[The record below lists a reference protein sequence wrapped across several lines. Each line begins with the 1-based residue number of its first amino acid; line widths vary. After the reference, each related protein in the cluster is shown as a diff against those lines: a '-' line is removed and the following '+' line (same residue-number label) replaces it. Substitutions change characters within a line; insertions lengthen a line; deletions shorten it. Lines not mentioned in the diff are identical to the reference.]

1 MAANA
6 VINFVNQIGPL
17 IVTEGYKRGYHI
29 FSTVIAQSIVESRY
43 GQSQLASRYHN
54 YFGLKCGTAWVL
66 SGKPSIVLKTK
77 EEYKP
82 GTLTTIKDAFRV
94 YSDMAAGVAGYYDF
108 ISAKR
113 YANLKT
119 AITYKQ
125 YAEMLKA
132 DGYATSS
139 TYVNTL
145 CNTVTQYGLTA
156 FDVGLNPIYFPSSQW
171 QIGQTYTTQQ
181 DLNVREDPNGSKIA
195 YEDLTDDA
203 KKHAFIGTSGEGI
216 LKRGTRVTVQ
226 DIQTVGSCV
235 WLKIPSGW
243 ICGKNAKYTYVS

>member
-1 MAANA
+1 MAVNQ
-6 VINFVNQIGPL
+6 VIDFVNRIGPL
-17 IVTEGYKRGYHI
+17 IVTEGSKRGYHI
-29 FSTVIAQSIVESRY
+29 YSTVIAQAIIESRY
-43 GQSQLASRYHN
+43 GQSTLASKYHN

-66 SGKPSIVLKTK
+66 TGKPSIVLKTK

-94 YSDMAAGVAGYYDF
+94 YPDMVSGVAGYYDF
-108 ISAKR
+108 ISSKR
-113 YANLKT
+113 YQNLKT
-119 AITYKQ
+119 AVTYQQ

-145 CNTVTQYGLTA
+145 CNTVKQYGLTA
-156 FDVGLNPIYFPSSQW
+156 YDVGLLPSSQW
-171 QIGQTYTTQQ
+171 MIGQTYTTQQ
-181 DLNVREDPNGSKIA
+181 DLNVREDPNGSKVP
-195 YEDLTDDA
+195 YELLTEDA

-216 LKRGTRVTVQ
+216 LKRGTRVTVR

-235 WLKIPSGW
+235 WLQIPSGW
-243 ICGKNAKYTYVS
+243 ICGKNSKNTYVI

>member
-1 MAANA
+1 MAVNQ
-6 VINFVNQIGPL
+6 VIDFVNRIGPI
-17 IVTEGYKRGYHI
+17 IVAEGQKRGYHVY
-29 FSTVIAQSIVESRY
+29 STIIAQAVIESRY
-43 GQSQLASRYHN
+43 GQSTLASRYHN

-94 YSDMAAGVAGYYDF
+94 YSDMIAGVQGYFDF

-119 AITYKQ
+119 AVTYQQ
-125 YAEMLKA
+125 YAEFLKA

-139 TYVNTL
+139 TYVKTL
-145 CNTVTQYGLTA
+145 CNTVTKYGLLA
-156 FDVGLNPIYFPSSQW
+156 FDVGLYPSSQW
-171 QIGQTYTTQQ
+171 IIGQTYTTQQ
-181 DLNVREDPNGSKIA
+181 DLNVREDPNGCKIRF
-195 YEDLTDDA
+195 EDLTDNA
-203 KKHAFIGTSGEGI
+203 KENAFIGTSGEGI
-216 LKRGTRVTVQ
+216 LKRGTRVTIK

-235 WLKIPSGW
+235 WLQIPSGW
-243 ICGKNAKYTYVS
+243 ICGKNSKYTYVS

>member
-1 MAANA
+1 MA
-6 VINFVNQIGPL
+6 VNQVIDFANRIGPV
-17 IVTEGYKRGYHI
+17 IVREGQKRGYHI
-29 FSTVIAQSIVESRY
+29 YSTVIAQAIIESRY
-43 GQSQLASRYHN
+43 GQSTLASKYHN

-94 YSDMAAGVAGYYDF
+94 YPDIESGVAGYYDF
-108 ISAKR
+108 ISTKR
-113 YANLKT
+113 YQNLKT
-119 AITYKQ
+119 AVTYQQ

-139 TYVNTL
+139 TYVNML
-145 CNTVTQYGLTA
+145 CNTVKQYGLTA
-156 FDVGLNPIYFPSSQW
+156 FDVGLYFPSAQW

-181 DLNVREDPNGSKIA
+181 DLNVREDPNGSKLR
-195 YEDLTDDA
+195 YEDLTENA
-203 KKHAFIGTSGEGI
+203 KEHAFIGTSGEGI
-216 LKRGTRVTVQ
+216 LKRGTKVTIK

-235 WLKIPSGW
+235 WLQIPSGW
-243 ICGKNAKYTYVS
+243 ICGKNSKYTYVS

>member
-1 MAANA
+1 MA
-6 VINFVNQIGPL
+6 VNQVIDFANRIGPV
-17 IVTEGYKRGYHI
+17 IVREGQKRGYHI
-29 FSTVIAQSIVESRY
+29 YSTVIAQAIIESRY
-43 GQSQLASRYHN
+43 GQSTLASRYHN

-94 YSDMAAGVAGYYDF
+94 YPDIESGVAGYYDF
-108 ISAKR
+108 ISTKR
-113 YANLKT
+113 YQNLKT
-119 AITYKQ
+119 AVTYQQ

-145 CNTVTQYGLTA
+145 CNTVKQYGLTA
-156 FDVGLNPIYFPSSQW
+156 FDVGLNFPFAQW

-181 DLNVREDPNGSKIA
+181 DLNVREDPNGSKVR
-195 YEDLTDDA
+195 YEDLTDNA
-203 KKHAFIGTSGEGI
+203 KEHAFIGTSGEGI
-216 LKRGTRVTVQ
+216 LKRGTKVTIK

-235 WLKIPSGW
+235 WLQIPSGW
-243 ICGKNAKYTYVS
+243 ICGKNSKYTYVS

>member
-1 MAANA
+1 MA
-6 VINFVNQIGPL
+6 VNQVIDFANRIGPI
-17 IVTEGYKRGYHI
+17 IVREGQKRGYHI
-29 FSTVIAQSIVESRY
+29 YSTVIAQAIIESRY
-43 GQSQLASRYHN
+43 GQSTLASRYHN

-94 YSDMAAGVAGYYDF
+94 YPDIESGVAGYYDF
-108 ISAKR
+108 ISTKR
-113 YANLKT
+113 YQNLKT
-119 AITYKQ
+119 AVTYQQ

-145 CNTVTQYGLTA
+145 CNTVKQYGLTA
-156 FDVGLNPIYFPSSQW
+156 FDVGLNFPSAQW

-181 DLNVREDPNGSKIA
+181 DLNVREDPNGSKLR
-195 YEDLTDDA
+195 YEDLTENA
-203 KKHAFIGTSGEGI
+203 KEHAFIGTSGEGI
-216 LKRGTRVTVQ
+216 LKRGTKVTIK

-235 WLKIPSGW
+235 WLQIPSGW
-243 ICGKNAKYTYVS
+243 ICGKNSKYTYVS

>member
-1 MAANA
+1 MAVNQ
-6 VINFVNQIGPL
+6 VIDFVNRIGPI
-17 IVTEGYKRGYHI
+17 IVAEGQKRGYHVY
-29 FSTVIAQSIVESRY
+29 STIIAQAVIESRY
-43 GQSQLASRYHN
+43 GQSTLASRYHN

-94 YSDMAAGVAGYYDF
+94 YSDMIAGVQGYFDF

-119 AITYKQ
+119 AVTYQQ
-125 YAEMLKA
+125 YAEFLKA

-139 TYVNTL
+139 TYVKTL
-145 CNTVTQYGLTA
+145 CNTVAKYGLLA
-156 FDVGLNPIYFPSSQW
+156 FDVGLYPSSQW
-171 QIGQTYTTQQ
+171 IIGQTYTTQQ
-181 DLNVREDPNGSKIA
+181 DLNVREDPNGCKIRF
-195 YEDLTDDA
+195 EDLTDNA
-203 KKHAFIGTSGEGI
+203 KENAFIGTSGEGI
-216 LKRGTRVTVQ
+216 LKRGTRVTIK

-235 WLKIPSGW
+235 WLQIPSGW
-243 ICGKNAKYTYVS
+243 ICGKNSKYTFVS

>member
-1 MAANA
+1 MA
-6 VINFVNQIGPL
+6 VNQVIDFTNRIGPV
-17 IVTEGYKRGYHI
+17 IVREGQKRGYHI
-29 FSTVIAQSIVESRY
+29 YSTVIAQAIIESRY
-43 GQSQLASRYHN
+43 GQSTLASRYHN

-94 YSDMAAGVAGYYDF
+94 YPDIESGVAGYYDF
-108 ISAKR
+108 ISTKR
-113 YANLKT
+113 YQNLKT
-119 AITYKQ
+119 AVTYQQ

-145 CNTVTQYGLTA
+145 CNTVKQYGLTA
-156 FDVGLNPIYFPSSQW
+156 FDVGLNFPSAQW

-181 DLNVREDPNGSKIA
+181 DLNVREDPNGSKLR
-195 YEDLTDDA
+195 YEDLTENA
-203 KKHAFIGTSGEGI
+203 KEHAFIGTSGEGI
-216 LKRGTRVTVQ
+216 LKRGTKVTIK

-235 WLKIPSGW
+235 WLQIPSGW
-243 ICGKNAKYTYVS
+243 ICGKNSKYTYVS